1 MKKIILFFLFIFVDI
16 ISKKYVY
23 NLIDLNTFVPI
34 TFFIELT
41 HIHNFGISFGLF
53 SGLISSWILVIIGLI
68 VTIFVYYLMLSSSDI
83 IEEWGLFLI
92 IIGALANILDRSING
107 YVIDF
112 IYFHYNSFY
121 WPAFNIADIY
131 ITIGIMMLILNII
144 MNFKKRKL

>member
-92 IIGALANILDRSING
+92 IIGALSNILDRSING

>member
-1 MKKIILFFLFIFVDI
+1 VKKFILFLLFIVIDI

-23 NLIDLNTFVPI
+23 NIIDLNTFIPI

-53 SGLISSWILVIIGLI
+53 SGLVSSWILVIIGLL
-68 VTIFVYYLMLSSSDI
+68 VTIFIYYLMRSASDI
-83 IEEWGLFLI
+83 IEEWGLFLVI
-92 IIGALANILDRSING
+92 TGALANIIDRLING

-112 IYFHYNSFY
+112 IYLHYNSFS

-131 ITIGIMMLILNII
+131 ITIGIMMVILNLII
-144 MNFKKRKL
+144 NFKKTR

>member
-92 IIGALANILDRSING
+92 IIGALSNILDRSING

-131 ITIGIMMLILNII
+131 ITIGIMMIILNVII
-144 MNFKKRKL
+144 NFKKRKL

>member
-1 MKKIILFFLFIFVDI
+1 MKKFLLFFLLIIIDI

-23 NLIDLNTFVPI
+23 DLIDLNTFIPI

-53 SGLISSWILVIIGLI
+53 SGLISAWFLVIIGLI
-68 VTIFVYYLMLSSSDI
+68 ITIFIYYLMRSSSDI
-83 IEEWGLFLI
+83 IEEWGLLLI
-92 IIGALANILDRSING
+92 ITGALANIIDRSING

-112 IYFHYNSFY
+112 IYFHYQSFY

-131 ITIGIMMLILNII
+131 ITIGILMIILNLV
-144 MNFKKRKL
+144 MNFKKKKS

>member
-92 IIGALANILDRSING
+92 IIGALSNILDRSING

-144 MNFKKRKL
+144 MNFKNRKL

>member
-1 MKKIILFFLFIFVDI
+1 MKKFLIFFLLVVIDI

-23 NLIDLNTFVPI
+23 NLIDLNSFVPL
-34 TFFIELT
+34 TFFIDLT

-53 SGLISSWILVIIGLI
+53 SGLISPWFLVIIGLI
-68 VTIFVYYLMLSSSDI
+68 VTIFIYYLMFSASDI
-83 IEEWGLFLI
+83 IEEWGLLLI
-92 IIGALANILDRSING
+92 ITGALGNIIDRSING

-112 IYFHYNSFY
+112 IYLHYGSFY

>member
-1 MKKIILFFLFIFVDI
+1 MKKFILFLLFIVIDI

-23 NLIDLNTFVPI
+23 NIIDLNTFIPI

-53 SGLISSWILVIIGLI
+53 SGLVSSWILVIIGLL
-68 VTIFVYYLMLSSSDI
+68 VTIFIYYLMRSASDI
-83 IEEWGLFLI
+83 IEEWGLFLVI
-92 IIGALANILDRSING
+92 TGALANIIDRLING

-112 IYFHYNSFY
+112 IYLHYNSFS

-131 ITIGIMMLILNII
+131 ITIGIMMVILNLII
-144 MNFKKRKL
+144 NFKKTR